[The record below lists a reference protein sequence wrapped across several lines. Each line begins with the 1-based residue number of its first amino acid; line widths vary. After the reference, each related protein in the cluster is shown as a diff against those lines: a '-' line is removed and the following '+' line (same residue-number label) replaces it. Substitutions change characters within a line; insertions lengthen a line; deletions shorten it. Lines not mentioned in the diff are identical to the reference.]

1 MTARTAIVAGLV
13 SLSPE
18 AGVTYPYVGQTPDAV
33 NGNTVPGQGSTVP
46 GPGPNE
52 AIIIVKNADSSPHTM
67 TIRAGGS
74 GVIASGAAAV
84 PSVFE
89 QSSSGDLAVVVAA
102 TSTQAVQINNN
113 GRFQQA
119 DGSLS
124 LDWDASTSVTV
135 WVITKYYNPI

>member
-1 MTARTAIVAGLV
+1 
-13 SLSPE
+13 
-18 AGVTYPYVGQTPDAV
+18 
-33 NGNTVPGQGSTVP
+33 
-46 GPGPNE
+46 
-52 AIIIVKNADSSPHTM
+52 M